1 MYNVLNDSI
10 YCVSY
15 IKKISMEFKLN
26 ANEYDVISKN
36 VLTKSFRTYGG
47 QHCNIRFDESKRKY
61 KQP

>member
-1 MYNVLNDSI
+1 M
-10 YCVSY
+10 
-15 IKKISMEFKLN
+15 SMEFKLN

-36 VLTKSFRTYGG
+36 VLTKLFRTYGG